1 MPRALIALAAATT
14 AGTAATLGLAA
25 AADAWTRDGAIILI
39 ALAAVF
45 VAQPIP
51 HLLRRRRQHANP
63 NQTHL
68 RTLPPIHPTGT
79 LPPL

>member
-1 MPRALIALAAATT
+1 MRILLIALATAVL
-14 AGTAATLGLAA
+14 AGTAAALSLAA
-25 AADAWTRDGAIILI
+25 AADAWTHDGAIILI

-51 HLLRRRRQHANP
+51 HLLRRRRRHAHP